1 MLEQSDI
8 SKSHTPTKSNPIRL
22 RTQKLSLG
30 YGETCLVDDLTLDIP
45 QGQFTALIGPNGS
58 GKSTILRG
66 LSGLLA
72 PQKGAVHLDDRPI
85 TSLAPKMLARQIGL
99 LSQESHAPEGMTVW
113 ELVRQGRYPHR
124 TMFDRWGPKDEKA
137 CSQAIELTGM
147 QAFRDRP
154 LQTLS
159 GGQRQRAWISLSLAQ
174 QTDILLLDEPTT
186 FLDLAHQIEI
196 LDLVASLVQEQS
208 KTVVA
213 ILHDLNLTARYA
225 DHIILLKDGKVLAS
239 GNAGQV
245 IHSDIVEQA
254 FGIACDISQDP
265 VSGDRVCMPRS
276 KRRRQTV

>member
-1 MLEQSDI
+1 MPDRPKNPKVQM
-8 SKSHTPTKSNPIRL
+8 PTMNDSIRL
-22 RTQKLSLG
+22 RTQNLCLG
-30 YGETCLVDDLTLDIP
+30 YGDLCLVDDLTLDIP
-45 QGQFTALIGPNGS
+45 QGRLTALIGPNGS

-72 PQKGAVHLDDRPI
+72 PQKGTVHLDDQPI

-124 TMFDRWGPKDEKA
+124 TLFDRWGPTDEEA
-137 CSQAIELTGM
+137 CLQAIELTGM
-147 QAFRDRP
+147 LMFRDRP

-213 ILHDLNLTARYA
+213 ILHDLNLAARYA
-225 DHIILLKDGKVLAS
+225 DHIILLKDGQVLAS
-239 GNAGQV
+239 GNAEQV
-245 IHSDIVEQA
+245 IQSEIIERA
-254 FGIACDISQDP
+254 FGIACDISHDP
-265 VSGDRVCMPRS
+265 MTGDQLCMPRS
-276 KRRRQTV
+276 KRRRQRV